1 MTNPDRGAYTPPTE
15 PPLSFDARKPVRGRG
30 PAPMMLIVSGLVLLI
45 LLGAIAVF
53 YKSGQSQSA
62 GPPPVVGSP
71 IGQLKSP
78 PPMAQQPTNPAQGLQ
93 IYRQAEGKEQASAPK
108 FTPPPEQPRARPTLS
123 PLSQASALQTPG
135 ATPQVP
141 AQMPTT
147 PVAAMPMISPPP
159 ALKPSVT
166 ATAPSVKAMPAAPA
180 PKIVV
185 APPEPKAQPVKA
197 PPAPVA
203 KLTSPQ
209 ATKPNPIVV
218 KAVAPPLV
226 VKPPVAKT
234 SPPKLATPVPTPKPA
249 IPSPASG
256 GGASVQIGAFS
267 SQALADKEWSAAVK
281 SAPGKGKRVEAV
293 PKNGG
298 TLYRTTVTG
307 FGTRADATAFCDK
320 LKAAGKNCFVK

>member
-53 YKSGQSQSA
+53 YKSGQSQGS

-71 IGQLKSP
+71 IGQLKTAP
-78 PPMAQQPTNPAQGLQ
+78 PLAEQPANPAQGLQ
-93 IYRQAEGKEQASAPK
+93 IYRQAEGKEQATPPK

-123 PLSQASALQTPG
+123 PLSQATGLALPG
-135 ATPQVP
+135 NAP
-141 AQMPTT
+141 QMPAK
-147 PVAAMPMISPPP
+147 PVAAMPMTSPAP

-166 ATAPSVKAMPAAPA
+166 ATAPAVKITPV

-185 APPEPKAQPVKA
+185 APPGPKPLTAKAAPVPATKLIP
-197 PPAPVA
+197 PPAIKTAPA
-203 KLTSPQ
+203 
-209 ATKPNPIVV
+209 IV
-218 KAVAPPLV
+218 KTVAPPPV
-226 VKPPVAKT
+226 VRPLAAKALQ
-234 SPPKLATPVPTPKPA
+234 PKAATPTPKPA
-249 IPSPASG
+249 ASG
-256 GGASVQIGAFS
+256 PAVASGGASVQIGAFS
-267 SQALADKEWSAAVK
+267 SQALADKEWAAAVK
-281 SAPGKGKRVEAV
+281 TAPGKGKRVEAV

-307 FGTRADATAFCDK
+307 FGSRADATAFCDK
-320 LKAAGKNCFVK
+320 LKAAGKACFVK